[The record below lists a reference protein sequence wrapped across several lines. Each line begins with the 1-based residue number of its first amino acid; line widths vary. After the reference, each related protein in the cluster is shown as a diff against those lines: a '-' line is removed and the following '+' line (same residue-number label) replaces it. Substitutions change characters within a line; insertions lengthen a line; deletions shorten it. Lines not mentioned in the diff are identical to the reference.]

1 MNRTFTP
8 PALVLAVLFCHL
20 AIPARGQESCPTPS
34 AFAPA
39 VGKNIFTPQRE
50 IDLGD
55 VEAEQ
60 FEKNFRVIHDDE
72 LTAYMN
78 RVATRILAHMPPT
91 QLNFRITLIDVPVVN
106 SFSIAGGRIYVTRK
120 MVAFLRNEDELAGL
134 LGHEMG
140 HVLTHQY
147 AIEMTRRFQEILG
160 VISVGDRRD
169 VFDKY
174 NLLLDNLA
182 KSPKVFVQDAKLEEP
197 HQYEADQAAFFAVAS
212 AGYSPQSFVDFF
224 DRLAQTKGKTGGVLS
239 DLFGITKP
247 DEKRLRLMRKTIEDL
262 PAGCRGGLPT
272 PPSADFLKWQADV
285 IAYNGIGRKE
295 SLVGVL
301 ERKNLDPPLR
311 TDIARLKFSPDGQY
325 ILAQDD
331 SSVFVMSR
339 DPFKLLFRFDAPDA
353 HGAQF
358 TPDSQNVVFDTHSM
372 RVEEWNVSSEKRTR
386 VPEVLIQEGCF
397 QTFLSPDGKDLGCL
411 NNQFDLKLVDVD
423 SDAVLFTKK
432 AFFSPRTRLEY
443 FELFLNRYRE
453 GGGLSL
459 VQMAFSP
466 DMHYFV
472 AAHADVTLA
481 IDLSN
486 HAPVTVHGPLA
497 TMLGG
502 GFAFLRPN
510 RVIAANVLDPKN
522 SAVMEF
528 PSGKVLE
535 RLPIGRQKLEAPGS
549 GEYVIL
555 RPVKD
560 AFAGIMELQS
570 HDLVVSL
577 TKTSAVDVYGSH
589 FLAERTSG
597 EIGLF
602 DLATRHLEGQ
612 VSIPLSPLGSLRA
625 TAISPDLK
633 WLAVSGATRGAVWD
647 LSSAKRTFYSR
658 GFRGSYFDGDKTLYA
673 DFPKQDPIE
682 RNIARIDLAA
692 NYAAPGFSVDD
703 TSIAQQDGQYL
714 VRRKSAGKE
723 NNLYH
728 NVSIVVCDVRDGHS
742 LWSRNFPDEAPQLT
756 MDTAA
761 TTLLAQWPL
770 LAKAAKEEI
779 KNNSVLQR
787 RFAIMQNA
795 RGAYLL
801 EAFKADSG
809 EILGQ
814 LLVDTGQGS
823 FRLDHAYAAGDW
835 IVTADSDNRTRLYS
849 LSTGEEKG
857 TFFGS
862 QSQLSVATATLV
874 IQNETG
880 QLDVYALP
888 SLEKRRQLDFPSR
901 ISLQRFSAD
910 GKRLFVLT
918 ANQTAYIFDTA
929 ALSRSETDTSSLKSI
944 KVPETPPVPS
954 IIGKTSSE
962 SPKF

>member
-1 MNRTFTP
+1 MNSAFKLLALILSVFLCDFAVPVFAQQTCPAP
-8 PALVLAVLFCHL
+8 P
-20 AIPARGQESCPTPS
+20 

-39 VGKNIFTPQRE
+39 AGKSIFTPQQE
-50 IDLGD
+50 IYLGD

-60 FEKNFRVIHDDE
+60 FEKNFRVIHDDA
-72 LTAYMN
+72 LTAYMD
-78 RVATRILAHMPPT
+78 RVAKRILAHMPPT
-91 QLNFRITLIDVPVVN
+91 QLNFRIVLIDLPVVN

-120 MVAFLRNEDELAGL
+120 MVAFVRSEDELAGL

-160 VISVGDRRD
+160 ITSVGDRQD
-169 VFDKY
+169 IFDKY
-174 NLLLDNLA
+174 NRLLDNLA
-182 KSPKVFVQDAKLEEP
+182 KNPKILAQDAKLEEP
-197 HQYEADQAAFFAVAS
+197 HQYEADQAAFYAVAS
-212 AGYSPQSFVDFF
+212 AGYSPETFADFF
-224 DRLAQTKGKTGGVLS
+224 DRLAQTKGRTGGVLS

-247 DEKRLRLMRKTIEDL
+247 DEKRLRLMRKSIEDL
-262 PAGCRGGLPT
+262 PAACRSSAPA
-272 PPSADFLKWQADV
+272 SSWADFQKWQTDV
-285 IAYNGIGRKE
+285 IAYNDEGRKE
-295 SLVGVL
+295 SLTGVL

-311 TDIARLKFSPDGQY
+311 TDIARLKFSPDGQF

-339 DPFKLLFRFDAPDA
+339 DPFKLLFRFDALDA

-358 TPDSQNVVFDTHSM
+358 TPDSQNVVFDTHGM
-372 RVEEWNVSSEKRTR
+372 RVEEWNISSELRTR
-386 VPEVLIQEGCF
+386 VHEMLIQEGCF
-397 QTFLSPDGKDLGCL
+397 QTSLSPDGRVLACL
-411 NNQFDLKLVDVD
+411 DNQFDLKLVDVD
-423 SDAVLFTKK
+423 SDAVLFVKK
-432 AFFSPRTRLEY
+432 GFFSPRSRSEY
-443 FELFLNRYRE
+443 FELFLNRYLD

-466 DMHYFV
+466 NMHYFV

-486 HAPVTVHGPLA
+486 HAPVTVRGPLA

-502 GFAFLRPN
+502 GFAFLGPD

-535 RLPIGRQKLEAPGS
+535 RVPIGRQRVEAPGS

-560 AFAGIMELQS
+560 AHAGIMELKS

-577 TKTSAVDVYGSH
+577 TKSSAVDVYGSH
-589 FLAERTSG
+589 FLAERASG

-602 DLATRHLEGQ
+602 DLATRNLEGQ

-625 TAISPDLK
+625 SAISSDLK

-673 DFPKQDPIE
+673 DFPKQDSVE
-682 RNIARIDLAA
+682 RNIARIDLAT
-692 NYAAPGFSVDD
+692 NYAAPGFSLDD
-703 TSIAQQDGQYL
+703 NSIVQQDGQYL
-714 VRRKSAGKE
+714 MRRKSAGKE

-728 NVSIVVCDVRDGHS
+728 NITVEVCDVRDGHA

-761 TTLLAQWPL
+761 NTLLAKWPL
-770 LAKAAKEEI
+770 VDRAAKEEI
-779 KNNSVLQR
+779 KNNSVLQS
-787 RFAIMQNA
+787 RFAAMQNV

-809 EILGQ
+809 EMLGQ
-814 LLVDTGQGS
+814 LLVDTGLGS
-823 FRLDHAYAAGDW
+823 FRLNHAYAAGDW
-835 IVTADSDNRTRLYS
+835 IVTADSDNRTRLYAM
-849 LSTGEEKG
+849 STGEEKG

-862 QSQLSVATATLV
+862 QSQLSLAAATLA
-874 IQNETG
+874 IQNESG
-880 QLDVYALP
+880 QLDIYSLP
-888 SLEKRRQLDFPSR
+888 SLEKRAQLDFPSP

-918 ANQTAYIFDTA
+918 SNQTAFIFDTA
-929 ALSRSETDTSSLKSI
+929 ALGRSGADTSGVKSVRVPGTPG
-944 KVPETPPVPS
+944 VPEVPVS
-954 IIGKTSSE
+954 QT
-962 SPKF
+962 PKF